1 MSNQKS
7 GKENEL
13 GLPSLQERGTRGEAM
28 QQYVII
34 AQDGTDDKALDR
46 RLGVRSKHLEGAR
59 KLKEQNNF
67 VLGGAMLNDEGKM
80 CGSVMVVQF
89 ETKEEFDHWYANE
102 PYILGG
108 VWKAIEVKPFK
119 VADV

>member
-1 MSNQKS
+1 
-7 GKENEL
+7 
-13 GLPSLQERGTRGEAM
+13 M

-34 AQDGTDDKALDR
+34 AHDGTDDEALDR
-46 RLGVRSKHLEGAR
+46 RMSVRQLHLAGAR

-67 VLGGAMLNDEGKM
+67 VLGGAMLNEEGKM
-80 CGSVMVVQF
+80 SGSIMIVQF

>member
-1 MSNQKS
+1 
-7 GKENEL
+7 
-13 GLPSLQERGTRGEAM
+13 M

-34 AQDGTDDKALDR
+34 AQDGTDEDALER
-46 RLGVRSKHLEGAR
+46 RTQVRPFHLAGAK

-67 VLGGAMLNDEGKM
+67 VFGGATLDEDGKM
-80 CGSVMVVQF
+80 RGSIMIVQF

-102 PYILGG
+102 PYIKEG
-108 VWKAIEVKPFK
+108 VWKTIEVKPFR

>member
-1 MSNQKS
+1 MSDQKLNQES
-7 GKENEL
+7 EL

-28 QQYVII
+28 LQYVII
-34 AQDGTDDKALDR
+34 AQDGTDDNALDR
-46 RLGVRSKHLEGAR
+46 RLEVRSKHLEGA
-59 KLKEQNNF
+59 KQLKAANNF
-67 VLGGAMLNDEGKM
+67 VIGGAMLNDEGKM
-80 CGSVMVVQF
+80 CGSVMIVQF
-89 ETKEEFDHWYANE
+89 ETKEEFEHWYANE